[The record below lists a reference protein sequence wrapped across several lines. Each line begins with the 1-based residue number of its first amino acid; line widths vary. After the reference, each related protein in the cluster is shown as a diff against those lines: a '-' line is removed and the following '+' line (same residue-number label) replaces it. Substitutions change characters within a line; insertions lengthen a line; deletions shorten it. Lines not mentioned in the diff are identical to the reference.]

1 VAAAILALP
10 TSVTIASAATTPEKV
25 NPKSDISPVLVHG
38 GSVGSGGQHGSES
51 GHLPARRENFE
62 LVSKLELTG
71 RFGDVTPESIADVA
85 VHKGFAYLNS
95 WNEPT
100 CQRGG
105 TYIVDIREP
114 DNPKEIGFV
123 AAPARSI
130 HGEGAHVVDYNGRD
144 ILAVNNE
151 PCTFAASGTGGPGG
165 FDLIDVTDPFN
176 PVKLGAPGQPTG
188 GDTGPDDG
196 SLEGDEVPHSNHSTV
211 MWEHNDS
218 LYLMTVDNLE
228 FHDVDIHD
236 ISDPANPEPVAEYDL
251 LEEFPEIEDRGNIG
265 SFAGTFHHDTKM
277 KTVNGRV
284 IVNTSYWDGGYVTYD
299 LTDPQN
305 PTYIGDTSFDGADP
319 LTNLDPPEGN
329 AHYSDFSFDN
339 NFLVAADEDFTTHRA
354 GSFDVEG
361 TAYAAAGIGG
371 GLPAATLPDRVMNG
385 PTVYGGYACDGSKPV
400 PLRSNYNFTLESGE
414 EAILV
419 LQRGPTQD
427 TNNPEEACFPGQK
440 AEKAWDAGWRN
451 VLYINRHLGSAEADA
466 TPFCGSGGYV
476 AGKIP
481 VSVCTTH
488 AAGHDIFDRLPP
500 QFGLPY
506 DDETDLVP
514 VGTQGD
520 KVRATSLFDGWGYA
534 HLYRNEAGKM
544 ERIDSWAVEESL
556 DERFSAGYGDL
567 SIHEHAPDPTRNVS
581 YVAYYAAG
589 ARAITFGEGGIQET
603 GAFIDQGGNNF
614 WGVEYFNS
622 AENGEPLI
630 AFSDRDFG
638 LYILRYTGPEAAP
651 VAPSCDVEPANA
663 FHNEAVTIRLGC
675 SDVNGDAVTRS
686 IVGAPANGTVVLDG
700 DRAIYTPNSG
710 FSGDDSFVVRV
721 SDGTL
726 SRDVTV
732 RVRVG
737 APTGVTQLGAPSL
750 GAVPTRDA
758 TQPRVSLLSRARQ
771 SLSTLRSRGLR
782 FQLRF
787 DEAVNLEVRLTGRVR
802 GKSRTLATTRMSGV
816 GARQTVTVTL
826 RPSAALRRQLRSS
839 RRLSAM
845 LRVKATD
852 VAGNAS
858 SRTKAL
864 SFR

>member
-10 TSVTIASAATTPEKV
+10 TSVTIASAATTTTTKV
-25 NPKSDISPVLVHG
+25 NPKTDISPVPVYG
-38 GSVGSGGQHGSES
+38 GSVGSGGQHGGEG
-51 GHLPARRENFE
+51 GHLPARSENFE

-71 RFGDVTPESIADVA
+71 RFGDITPEQIADVA

-114 DNPKEIGFV
+114 DNPKEVGFV

-130 HGEGAHVVDYNGRD
+130 HGEGAHAVEYNGRD
-144 ILAVNNE
+144 YLVVNNE

-165 FDLIDVTDPFN
+165 FDVIDITDPLN
-176 PVKLGAPGQPTG
+176 AVKLGAPGQPTG

-196 SLEGDEVPHSNHSTV
+196 SLEGNEVPHSNHSNV
-211 MWEHNDS
+211 MWEHNDR
-218 LYLMTVDNLE
+218 LYTISVDNLE

-236 ISDPANPEPVAEYDL
+236 LSDPANPEPVAEYDL
-251 LEEFPEIEDRGNIG
+251 LEEFPQIEDRGNIG
-265 SFAGTFHHDTKM
+265 SFSGTFHHDTKI
-277 KTVNGRV
+277 KIIDDRV
-284 IVNTSYWDGGYVTYD
+284 IVTTAYWDGGYVTYD
-299 LTDPQN
+299 LTDPQR
-305 PTYIGDTSFDGADP
+305 PTYINDSSFDGSDP

-339 NFLVAADEDFTTHRA
+339 SYFVAADEDFTTHRA

-361 TAYAAAGIGG
+361 VEYEAAGIGG
-371 GLPAATLPDRVMNG
+371 GLPAAVLPDRVMNG

-400 PLRSNYNFTLESGE
+400 PLRSNYDFTLEPGE

-451 VLYINRHLGSAEADA
+451 VLYINRHLGSADADE
-466 TPFCGSGGYV
+466 PFCGSGGYL

-488 AAGHDIFDRLPP
+488 EAGHDIFDRQPP
-500 QFGLPY
+500 AFGLPY

-514 VGTQGD
+514 VGTEGD
-520 KVRATSLFDGWGYA
+520 KVRATSQFDGWGYA
-534 HLYRNEAGKM
+534 HLYRNNAGKM

-556 DERFSAGYGDL
+556 DERFSSGFGDL

-589 ARAITFGEGGIQET
+589 ARAITFGENGIQET
-603 GAFIDQGGNNF
+603 GAFIDEGGNNF

-622 AENGEPLI
+622 EVNGEPLI

-651 VAPSCDVEPANA
+651 VAPSCAVEPANA

-675 SDVNGDAVTRS
+675 TDVNGDEVTRS
-686 IVGAPANGTVVLDG
+686 IVTPPANGTAVLDG

-710 FSGDDSFVVRV
+710 FSGADSFVVRV

-732 RVRVG
+732 SVRVG
-737 APTGVTQLGAPSL
+737 APTGAAVLGAGTL
-750 GAVPTRDA
+750 GAVSTRDA
-758 TQPRVSLLSRARQ
+758 TQPRVALLSRARQ
-771 SLSTLRSRGLR
+771 SLSTLRSGGLR

-787 DEAVNLEVRLTGRVR
+787 DEAVRLEVKLVGRLR
-802 GKSRTLATTRMSGV
+802 GKQRRLATARMGNV

-826 RPSAALRRQLRSS
+826 RPSASIRRQLRSV
-839 RRLSAM
+839 RRLSTT
-845 LRVKATD
+845 LRVRAVD
-852 VAGNAS
+852 ASGNSS